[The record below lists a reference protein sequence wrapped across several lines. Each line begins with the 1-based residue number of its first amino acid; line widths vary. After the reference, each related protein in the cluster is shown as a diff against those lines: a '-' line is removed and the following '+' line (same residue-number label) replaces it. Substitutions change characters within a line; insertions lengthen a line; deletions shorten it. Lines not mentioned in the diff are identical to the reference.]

1 MNITSRQLAAFVSV
15 AQLGSFTR
23 ASEKAHMTQ
32 SGLSIMIRELEGQ
45 LGCRLFNR
53 TTRSVKLTAA
63 GERLLPY
70 AISATEG
77 LATAMA
83 DIAKLEV
90 EHQRAL
96 RIGCTPMFAASF
108 LPIIFQDFQEA
119 HPHITLQLIDADPAL
134 IQEHVKSGDLDCGLG
149 VFYKPISGIQRTR
162 IFRSNFIYVSASTE
176 SPSPLPLSELPS
188 LEWHDLP
195 NLPLLKLPVSSP
207 IQQLVEHQMQAFCLE
222 RQVHGHFNHIETVIA
237 MAAAGVGGA
246 VIPAFAWQ
254 KCCHYNVAGA
264 VLVNP
269 ITTMDFY
276 LITARGRLPSDSVIE
291 LADMLS
297 ATLKRTLPPHQ

>member
-1 MNITSRQLAAFVSV
+1 AAFVSV

-83 DIAKLEV
+83 YYAKLEV

-108 LPIIFQDFQEA
+108 LPISLQDFQEA

-134 IQEHVKSGDLDCGLG
+134 IQ
-149 VFYKPISGIQRTR
+149 
-162 IFRSNFIYVSASTE
+162 
-176 SPSPLPLSELPS
+176 
-188 LEWHDLP
+188 
-195 NLPLLKLPVSSP
+195 
-207 IQQLVEHQMQAFCLE
+207 
-222 RQVHGHFNHIETVIA
+222 
-237 MAAAGVGGA
+237 
-246 VIPAFAWQ
+246 
-254 KCCHYNVAGA
+254 
-264 VLVNP
+264 
-269 ITTMDFY
+269 
-276 LITARGRLPSDSVIE
+276 
-291 LADMLS
+291 
-297 ATLKRTLPPHQ
+297 